1 MLPPRPT
8 SSQPRFISHPA
19 HFANTQDV
27 LSDEALAFQLL
38 DVATVLLTYCG
49 PKAAEKGESS
59 AVIVDLIATLG
70 FYCANNPTNQVS
82 VVENR

>member
-1 MLPPRPT
+1 MCFLACV
-8 SSQPRFISHPA
+8 FDLLLW
-19 HFANTQDV
+19 QDV

-49 PKAAEKGESS
+49 PKAADNGESS

-70 FYCANNPTNQVS
+70 FFCSNNPRNQVS
-82 VVENR
+82 LSF

>member
-1 MLPPRPT
+1 M
-8 SSQPRFISHPA
+8 SVYVC
-19 HFANTQDV
+19 FAFVAAQDV

-49 PKAAEKGESS
+49 PKAADNSESS

-70 FYCANNPTNQVS
+70 FYCSNNARNQVS
-82 VVENR
+82 WNIHTIVLITISPH